1 MRHNG
6 HHMDGRGGRFLA
18 EMRGA
23 FDVTPEEAAKR
34 KMRRMGGT
42 ATLGQMLAAKLSQ
55 IRPAT
60 EKIQ

>member
-1 MRHNG
+1 
-6 HHMDGRGGRFLA
+6 MDGRGGRFLA

-55 IRPAT
+55 IRPVT